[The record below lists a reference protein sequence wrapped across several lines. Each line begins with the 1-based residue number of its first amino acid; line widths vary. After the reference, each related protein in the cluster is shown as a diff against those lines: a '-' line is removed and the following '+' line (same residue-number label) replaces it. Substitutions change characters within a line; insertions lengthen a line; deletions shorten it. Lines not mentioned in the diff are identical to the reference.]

1 MLLGWDIFVSWSF
14 LSDDDRRMMMSVTD
28 SRKSNSI
35 QLFWVENR
43 KSRKVVVWHS
53 IWSTYWNLE
62 IFSKKKKQTQQIF
75 SDKIFCYNYFILLF
89 CMFSL
94 KKKKLSAF
102 LFLTFFWIQQQLPI
116 LYFSKTKIQNTIF
129 FATQDELATKMSN
142 VTSHVNFFC
151 FSWFFC
157 WRTFS
162 TTCKHGDAFTFCTSF
177 STVSFFFQ
185 KKKKYIFHFHLH
197 LPSFLTAS
205 FLLFFLFWNNHF
217 LQKRTTNTHNHPQPI

>member
-1 MLLGWDIFVSWSF
+1 MFLAWDIFVSWSF
-14 LSDDDRRMMMSVTD
+14 LSDDDDRRTMMSVTD

-94 KKKKLSAF
+94 KKKLSAF

-116 LYFSKTKIQNTIF
+116 LYFSKTKIIQNTF
-129 FATQDELATKMSN
+129 FLQHKMNLPWN
-142 VTSHVNFFC
+142 VTCHV
-151 FSWFFC
+151 S
-157 WRTFS
+157 
-162 TTCKHGDAFTFCTSF
+162 
-177 STVSFFFQ
+177 
-185 KKKKYIFHFHLH
+185 I
-197 LPSFLTAS
+197 
-205 FLLFFLFWNNHF
+205 FLLLLEGPFPHKL
-217 LQKRTTNTHNHPQPI
+217 

>member
-62 IFSKKKKQTQQIF
+62 IFSKKKKKQTQQIF
-75 SDKIFCYNYFILLF
+75 SDKIFCYNYFILFF

-94 KKKKLSAF
+94 KKKLSAF

-116 LYFSKTKIQNTIF
+116 LYFSKTKIIQNTFFLQHKMNLPWNVTCHVSIF
-129 FATQDELATKMSN
+129 FAS
-142 VTSHVNFFC
+142 
-151 FSWFFC
+151 C

-162 TTCKHGDAFTFCTSF
+162 TQVVNME
-177 STVSFFFQ
+177 STRTHSPFVPQYSKFLFFQ
-185 KKKKYIFHFHLH
+185 KKKYIFHLHLH
-197 LPSFLTAS
+197 FPQKSFFCNHYS
-205 FLLFFLFWNNHF
+205 FQKKKRRNN
-217 LQKRTTNTHNHPQPI
+217 